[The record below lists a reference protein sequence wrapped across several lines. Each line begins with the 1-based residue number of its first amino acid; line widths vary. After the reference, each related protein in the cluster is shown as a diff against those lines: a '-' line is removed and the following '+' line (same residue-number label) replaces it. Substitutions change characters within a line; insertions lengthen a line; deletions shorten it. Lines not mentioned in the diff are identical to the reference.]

1 VESLSRKR
9 AFRQAFSKSESCL
22 ISADAY
28 YEWQG
33 EKDHK
38 TMYSVRLKEP
48 SPLFMAYWQSEMIRR
63 GGEGLRN
70 DKKEATTEKNNN
82 IIAKERCDRDNLQQ
96 ATTV

>member
-1 VESLSRKR
+1 
-9 AFRQAFSKSESCL
+9 
-22 ISADAY
+22 
-28 YEWQG
+28 
-33 EKDHK
+33 
-38 TMYSVRLKEP
+38 
-48 SPLFMAYWQSEMIRR
+48 MAYWQSEMIRR